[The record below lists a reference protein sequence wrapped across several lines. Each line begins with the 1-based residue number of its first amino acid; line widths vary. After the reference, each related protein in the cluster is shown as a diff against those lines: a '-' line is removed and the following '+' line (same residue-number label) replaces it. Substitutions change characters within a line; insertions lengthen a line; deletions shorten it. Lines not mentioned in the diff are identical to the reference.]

1 MAQAPRSLGDGRY
14 ELVRQ
19 IGRGG
24 SGQVWLARDHR
35 LERDVAI
42 KRIPV
47 PPHLP
52 DEERDLVR
60 ERIRREARAAA
71 RIDHPGVAPLF
82 DIVADD
88 DAIDLVMTYVEAP
101 DLGALVRR
109 SGPLDD
115 AAAAVLGLQVL
126 EVLEAAHAQG
136 VVHRD
141 VKPSNVL
148 VGDDS
153 VVLTDFGIAALA
165 DETAMTR
172 TGTALGSPGYVAP
185 EQAEGRDAA
194 PEADLWGLGTLL
206 YHAISGRP
214 PFDRGRPIATMHA
227 VVHDAPDPLDG
238 NHPLAPLVDR
248 LLAKDPSVRPRVPE
262 IRRELERVAGSRDGD
277 EDATT
282 RLVAAAPTRPMG
294 DGHRPE
300 QDPTAHLDDGPAP
313 ATGAAPPDARPDVTR
328 TGPTAPRRSSDDGR
342 RGLGALIVAAAVL
355 AVVGGLAWAL
365 LAPGAPDGDGGGEIA
380 APGAT
385 TGPTAEDTAPGRPSP
400 TPTSSPDPSPS
411 ASPSPSP
418 SPTPSPTATDAEA
431 AVPEGWE
438 TYEGATYTVAHPEGW
453 SVREDTGNRI
463 DLVDPDTGAYLRMD
477 WTDDPKPDPEA
488 DWERQSDAFAE
499 SHEGYEEIRIEPV
512 DYRDYDAA
520 MWEYEYSEAG
530 GRFHAYNL
538 GFVAGGRGYAL
549 NYQTPASAWDEMRD
563 LFEGFRSSFQPHG

>member
-1 MAQAPRSLGDGRY
+1 MAQEPRSLGDGRY
-14 ELVRQ
+14 ELVRP

-82 DIVADD
+82 DIVVDD
-88 DAIDLVMTYVEAP
+88 EAIDLVMTYVEAP

-109 SGPLDD
+109 RGPLDD

-148 VGDDS
+148 VGDDG
-153 VVLTDFGIAALA
+153 VTLTDFGIAALA

-227 VVHDAPDPLDG
+227 VVHDAPDPLHGD
-238 NHPLAPLVDR
+238 HALAPVIGR
-248 LLAKDPSVRPRVPE
+248 LLAKDPSARPRVPE
-262 IRRELERVAGSRDGD
+262 IRRDLERIAELRDGSAH
-277 EDATT
+277 ATT
-282 RLVAAAPTRPMG
+282 RLVAAAPTRPID
-294 DGHRPE
+294 DGHRAAA
-300 QDPTAHLDDGPAP
+300 DPTEHIDDGPAP
-313 ATGAAPPDARPDVTR
+313 SRAAVAPDAGPDATR
-328 TGPTAPRRSSDDGR
+328 TGPTAPRRSSDGGR
-342 RGLGALIVAAAVL
+342 RGLGTLIVAAAIL
-355 AVVGGLAWAL
+355 AVAGGLAWAL
-365 LAPGAPDGDGGGEIA
+365 VAPGAPNGDDGGEVA

-385 TGPTAEDTAPGRPSP
+385 TGPTAEDTAPEQPSP
-400 TPTSSPDPSPS
+400 TPTSSPTSAPSPS
-411 ASPSPSP
+411 SSPTASPSP
-418 SPTPSPTATDAEA
+418 TNTDEGSQG
-431 AVPEGWE
+431 AVPDGWE
-438 TYEGATYTVAHPEGW
+438 SYEGATYTVAHPAGW
-453 SVREDTGNRI
+453 TVREDTGNRI
-463 DLVDPDTGAYLRMD
+463 DLVDPDTGAYLRLD

-488 DWERQSDAFAE
+488 DWERQSEAFAE

-520 MWEYEYSEAG
+520 MWEYEYAEG
-530 GRFHAYNL
+530 GDRFHAYNL
-538 GFVAGGRGYAL
+538 GFVAGDRGYAL
-549 NYQTPASAWDEMRD
+549 NYQTPASTWDEMRD
-563 LFEGFRSSFQPHG
+563 LFEGFRSSFQPRG